1 MGFSTYLHEWNHSM
15 KYLKMKINQL
25 FNLKLCQ
32 LIKIQKQLSSFALLC
47 MKIAHLLPFHIVEA
61 YHCLNL
67 SIPSVLTSKKK
78 TVRREVK
85 TDLEGQGDAVRG
97 GAGAAV

>member
-25 FNLKLCQ
+25 NTTSYPCQ

-47 MKIAHLLPFHIVEA
+47 MKIAHLLRLHSYFQK
-61 YHCLNL
+61 L
-67 SIPSVLTSKKK
+67 STM
-78 TVRREVK
+78 
-85 TDLEGQGDAVRG
+85 TDTNNAFIISFQNFGI
-97 GAGAAV
+97 